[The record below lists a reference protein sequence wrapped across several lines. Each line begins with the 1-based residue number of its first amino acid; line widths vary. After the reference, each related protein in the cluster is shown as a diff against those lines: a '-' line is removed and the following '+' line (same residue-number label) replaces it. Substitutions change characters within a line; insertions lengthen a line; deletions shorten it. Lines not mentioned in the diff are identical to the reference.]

1 MATQKGLIKQ
11 CVAYD
16 SWQSPGV
23 AAQQDI
29 LHKYTAAGLTS
40 GRSFHTRLRNSG
52 SGLGCL
58 GPWQGHVQ
66 HVQVQ
71 HRFCA
76 VCAPLP
82 LARQFL
88 AAAARS
94 QLQAPSCLTHL
105 LGTVA
110 GYVYTLICG
119 LNGHSKT
126 RASAPPLPPS
136 VSLSCLSSYCVMG
149 VCRFLAR
156 VLVPKSFILCAPIHV
171 AYHPSLAHPSFP
183 HLSSPFP
190 QLKCGDLFENRVV
203 DEFNKCAIS
212 KGGCVPQKANDG
224 TFRVPSWDAVVPS
237 FSTLDLNG
245 DWYITAGLN
254 PSFDTF
260 DCQRH
265 TFSAR
270 QEGKMS
276 IHIRWRTPTIDGGF
290 VTRETD
296 QNFVADP
303 DHPGALYNHD
313 NEFLHYQ
320 DDWYIVD
327 AKVDGKPDDY
337 FIVYYKGKNDAWDGY
352 GGATIY
358 TRSKTLPEK
367 YKYNYQVAL
376 RRVGVSF
383 DKMIITDNSCPPLQ
397 PLPLRLEKVI
407 EKEEMV
413 IAEELTKEEKA
424 LLMAVQKEEELLM
437 SKFTEAERRLLGE
450 FEMDARAFVN
460 LFGKDRALRESRD
473 MVMK

>member
-1 MATQKGLIKQ
+1 MATMATLISPQPVTSPVFPAKNGVCGHAWLGQ
-11 CVAYD
+11 RLARPAPTRP
-16 SWQSPGV
+16 QSLRHFAVSAKAKSNIPGES
-23 AAQQDI
+23 ASDTPQW
-29 LHKYTAAGLTS
+29 LSRFYTAAAATS
-40 GRSFHTRLRNSG
+40 AALLLFASPSPANAVDSI
-52 SGLGCL
+52 
-58 GPWQGHVQ
+58 
-66 HVQVQ
+66 
-71 HRFCA
+71 A
-76 VCAPLP
+76 VCKCLLGNCRAE
-82 LARQFL
+82 LARCVADPGCAANL
-88 AAAARS
+88 A
-94 QLQAPSCLTHL
+94 CLNTCNNRPDE
-105 LGTVA
+105 TE
-110 GYVYTLICG
+110 C
-119 LNGHSKT
+119 
-126 RASAPPLPPS
+126 
-136 VSLSCLSSYCVMG
+136 
-149 VCRFLAR
+149 
-156 VLVPKSFILCAPIHV
+156 
-171 AYHPSLAHPSFP
+171 
-183 HLSSPFP
+183 